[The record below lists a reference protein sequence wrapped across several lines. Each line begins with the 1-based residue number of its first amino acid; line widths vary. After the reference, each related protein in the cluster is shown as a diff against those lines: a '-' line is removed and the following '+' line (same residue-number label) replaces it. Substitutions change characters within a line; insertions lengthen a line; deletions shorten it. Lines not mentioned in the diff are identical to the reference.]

1 MIMLDALAPDL
12 ILHNGSI
19 YTMDAAA
26 PSAEAIAVKDGRVL
40 LAGASAALLPL
51 AAPHT
56 RVVDLNGRTVLPG
69 IFDSHNHLMQVGVKL
84 TRIRLDECTSPQEM
98 MELVRE
104 RAKETPPGTWIVGE
118 GWNENNFTAAL
129 PPGRLPTRWDIDPA
143 TDQHP
148 VILMRFFNTD
158 VVNSVALRLAGITR
172 HTPTPEGGEIGHDA
186 AGEPT
191 GLLRAAAKLLVRN
204 LLPQPTLD
212 ELKTAVR
219 LGCAE
224 MNSHGI
230 TSVVDPGLYPYEMA
244 AYQAVWE
251 EGRGARG
258 ELAGA
263 RGEGRGASGLTV
275 RMNLM
280 PSWHGFREEEAEAEL
295 EQRAR
300 AVGLASGVGDEWLRL
315 GGLKMAI
322 DGGTSSHTAFMYEPF
337 AGEATVGDFNRLDPA
352 TLRRH
357 FRTAQEL
364 GWDVGIHTCGDRAMD
379 MVVDAFADVARAMPR
394 PDARHNVIHAYFPSD
409 RALAQ
414 MAEHRIAAVIQPT
427 FLYWEGDMIF
437 RDVGERR
444 AANYKPARK
453 YLDAGVVLCANSDI
467 PSTVSPNPWVGLYA
481 LVTRK
486 NNLGHFVAADQAIS
500 RQEALHAYTA
510 AGAWLTREEG
520 DKGTLAPGMLADLV
534 VIDRDYFAVADEE
547 IKEIKVVMTVVG
559 GAIVYG
565 RA

>member
-1 MIMLDALAPDL
+1 
-12 ILHNGSI
+12 
-19 YTMDAAA
+19 
-26 PSAEAIAVKDGRVL
+26 
-40 LAGASAALLPL
+40 
-51 AAPHT
+51 
-56 RVVDLNGRTVLPG
+56 
-69 IFDSHNHLMQVGVKL
+69 
-84 TRIRLDECTSPQEM
+84 
-98 MELVRE
+98 
-104 RAKETPPGTWIVGE
+104 
-118 GWNENNFTAAL
+118 
-129 PPGRLPTRWDIDPA
+129 
-143 TDQHP
+143 
-148 VILMRFFNTD
+148 
-158 VVNSVALRLAGITR
+158 
-172 HTPTPEGGEIGHDA
+172 
-186 AGEPT
+186 
-191 GLLRAAAKLLVRN
+191 
-204 LLPQPTLD
+204 
-212 ELKTAVR
+212 
-219 LGCAE
+219 
-224 MNSHGI
+224 
-230 TSVVDPGLYPYEMA
+230 
-244 AYQAVWE
+244 
-251 EGRGARG
+251 
-258 ELAGA
+258 
-263 RGEGRGASGLTV
+263 
-275 RMNLM
+275 M

-379 MVVDAFADVARAMPR
+379 MVVDAFADVARAIPR

-559 GAIVYG
+559 GEIVYG